1 MQAVVPR
8 TDLPGYQNLGLSLN
22 PMNWIGEGKEEIK
35 ETAFEVMKW
44 GTIILLGIGVG
55 YIVIK
60 DPRVIGKWAR
70 AVGTQ
75 KAVAKSVKAGSDAV
89 QIFPNIMG
97 VS

>member
-1 MQAVVPR
+1 M
-8 TDLPGYQNLGLSLN
+8 PGYQNLGLSLN

-55 YIVIK
+55 YIVSK

-70 AVGTQ
+70 APLDLAVGTQ